1 MIWNPWKEIKRLREE
16 LNVAKYYIRMATAE
30 ETSLRELWSMA
41 DQRLS
46 AVRNVLDQIGLEE
59 ARTSTAAVK
68 RICNMAREGLKI

>member
-16 LNVAKYYIRMATAE
+16 LNVAKYHIKMATAE

-59 ARTSTAAVK
+59 KTTSNATVK